1 VGAGATLVWSCQCAG
16 CSKARKAERELILK
30 EIEEA
35 PIAFDFFGPYIAREK
50 LMGFLKGET
59 K

>member
-1 VGAGATLVWSCQCAG
+1 VWSCQCAG